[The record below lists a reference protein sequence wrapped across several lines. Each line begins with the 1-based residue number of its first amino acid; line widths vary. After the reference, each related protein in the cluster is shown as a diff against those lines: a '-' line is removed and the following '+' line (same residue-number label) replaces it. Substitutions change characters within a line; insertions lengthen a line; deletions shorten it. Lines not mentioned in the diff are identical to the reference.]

1 MQITIDIPDEIAQNK
16 ALSQADWLREVAI
29 ALFQQELI
37 TLGTASHIAG
47 MQQLEF
53 QGLLCDRGIS
63 PHYDMDD
70 YQADIESLR
79 SNHWR

>member
-16 ALSQADWLREVAI
+16 TLSQADWLREVAI
-29 ALFQQELI
+29 ALFRQELV

-53 QGLLCDRGIS
+53 QGLLYDRGINS
-63 PHYDMDD
+63 HYNIDD
-70 YQADIESLR
+70 YRADIESLR